1 MLDLRCNHI
10 VITSAGLFIG
20 PDEIIRDSNRHEF
33 NSEVIDKFMT
43 GSPAFLRIERC
54 YDEPSKPSG
63 VTRKTLEKFFD
74 DLATKEYYRLPG
86 NIEEFIDE
94 LMKGK
99 MGYAKLRRSDHVR
112 GLTFA
117 SFEISGFVPNIPEG

>member
-1 MLDLRCNHI
+1 MLKLRCSHV
-10 VITSAGLFIG
+10 VITSAGLFMG
-20 PDEIIRDSNRHEF
+20 PEEVIHDSNIHQYNREAF
-33 NSEVIDKFMT
+33 ARYIT
-43 GSPAFLRIERC
+43 GSPAFLKIEQS
-54 YDEPSKPSG
+54 YNEPSVPSG

-74 DLATKEYYRLPG
+74 DLAEKEHYRIPG

-99 MGYAKLRRSDHVR
+99 MGYAKLRRSDHTR

-117 SFEISGFVPNIPEG
+117 SFEISGFHPNIPEG